1 MYLISGCLL
10 GQNCK
15 YNGGNNACE
24 AVKGFA
30 KMHSFFAVCPE
41 TAGGLPVPR
50 PPAERRDGGVFDKDG
65 RDVTYAFVRGSEI
78 CLSEAL
84 SEAKRRGEEI
94 EGAVLKARSPSCG
107 CGSIYDGTFTGKI
120 VSGNGIFVQMLL
132 SKGIPVYTEDT
143 LRQMDSI
150 GLQCK

>member
-1 MYLISGCLL
+1 M
-10 GQNCK
+10 
-15 YNGGNNACE
+15 
-24 AVKGFA
+24 
-30 KMHSFFAVCPE
+30 
-41 TAGGLPVPR
+41 
-50 PPAERRDGGVFDKDG
+50 
-65 RDVTYAFVRGSEI
+65 
-78 CLSEAL
+78 SEAL